1 MGRTSLLDIS
11 TQAGKNKAE
20 TNKAVMDTRPPTLP
34 TPVYPTAQPF
44 APNSWDQRSNRRDI
58 GFAIGAVVLIV
69 AIVAAC
75 IAMVHGREA
84 LGPSEWDPRVVPL
97 VAFVEEA
104 RGYTFAHPVYV
115 EFLTAEQYRAYA
127 TERSPVS
134 DQERERQYYRTSARF
149 FRALGLIG
157 GDVDLAAEQDEIN
170 DSGTLALY
178 SPANRTVYVRGVEVT
193 ASLRLTLVHELTHA
207 LQDQIFNL
215 NLSRTE
221 SDGEAFA
228 LRALAE
234 GDAMRIENEYYATL
248 SEDEQQQIEDQSQAD
263 QSSSKALNSDRAPIL
278 LALFGAPYAL
288 GGPFVRLLASIEGE
302 LDRAF
307 RSPPTSQENVFDP
320 ASFLLDDQPEH
331 VIPAKVPD
339 GATYV
344 ADMGSEIGVVL
355 WYLLIATHLD
365 QKQALDAVDGWAGDA
380 MTVYEKDDML
390 CSTLGFLGD
399 TETDANEMYRTLT
412 AVAAKLFLD
421 HKPKVANEAREV
433 QLTLCDPGVSAKP
446 PTVDATTIFAR
457 PTVHSLLLGLSLDD
471 PAVTTEQADC
481 AVDKTIHPLADA
493 DMTKLLQAPSRQDP
507 FLQEVLAHL
516 KATIATCR

>member
-1 MGRTSLLDIS
+1 
-11 TQAGKNKAE
+11 
-20 TNKAVMDTRPPTLP
+20 MDTRPPTLP

-44 APNSWDQRSNRRDI
+44 APNSWDQRSNRREI

-75 IAMVHGREA
+75 IAMVYGREA
-84 LGPSEWDPRVVPL
+84 LGPSEWDPRVAPL
-97 VAFVEEA
+97 AAFVEDA
-104 RGYTFAHPVYV
+104 RGYKFAHPVYV
-115 EFLTAEQYRAYA
+115 KFLTPAQYRAYVTHDGA
-127 TERSPVS
+127 MSA
-134 DQERERQYYRTSARF
+134 DDREYYRTSARF

-157 GDVDLAAEQDEIN
+157 GDVDLAAEQDEIS
-170 DSGTLALY
+170 DSGTLAQY
-178 SPANRTVYVRGVEVT
+178 SPADRTVYVRGVEVT
-193 ASLRLTLVHELTHA
+193 ASLRVTLVHELTHA

-215 NLSRTE
+215 NLSRTG

-248 SEDEQQQIEDQSQAD
+248 PDDEQRQIDDQSEAD
-263 QSSSKALNSDRAPIL
+263 QSSSKALNSNSAPIL

-288 GGPFVRLLASIEGE
+288 GAPFVRLLSSIDGE

-307 RSPPTSQENVFDP
+307 RSPPTSEENVFDP

-344 ADMGSEIGVVL
+344 AEMGSEIGVVL
-355 WYLLIATHLD
+355 WYLLIATHTD
-365 QKQALDAVDGWAGDA
+365 QKKALDAVDGWAGDA
-380 MTVYEKDDML
+380 MTVYEQGDML
-390 CSTLGFLGD
+390 CTTLGFLGD
-399 TETDANEMYRTLT
+399 TRTDADEMYSALT
-412 AVAAKLFLD
+412 AVAAKLFLNN
-421 HKPKVANEAREV
+421 KPKVAIEANEV

-457 PTVHSLLLGLSLDD
+457 PTVHSLLLGLSLED
-471 PAVTTEQADC
+471 PAVTTGQADC
-481 AVDKTIHPLADA
+481 AVGKTIHPLADA